1 MKPVSRLLRGLSDH
15 DHLQRHP
22 VSVPGKKRRDV
33 ELEFELGPSFDRFL
47 AAKPEF
53 SYEAVCTVN
62 LLALRLQWFES
73 TPTQA
78 SYRGILQELPFEA
91 VNARKRPV
99 FQQVHKKTL
108 CQVLGVVRRMP
119 AEPSEDVERIPI
131 KPAQLG

>member
-1 MKPVSRLLRGLSDH
+1 VITTICSAIQYRFPEKSGEMSSSSLS
-15 DHLQRHP
+15 
-22 VSVPGKKRRDV
+22 SVRV
-33 ELEFELGPSFDRFL
+33 FDRFL